1 MNATVA
7 KRTMSVLDDSAKNLD
22 DPLMAK
28 NRIPQ
33 LKAKQIFPDPR
44 FRLHVMRIESHHVSR
59 PHTHDFEELV
69 VILDGKGKHQVGGE
83 TYDINAG
90 DVFVMLGGMHHCYP
104 QAENLSLINLLYD
117 TANLRLPHADLG
129 ALPGY
134 HALFQVEPRMRQ
146 RRRFQNRLKLDMDE
160 LGWLAV
166 LIGEL
171 EAELRTKVAGSHF
184 LATAHF
190 MRIFGWLARA
200 YTRIPVA
207 KKRPL
212 DQISRLLGH
221 LEQQYAQPLTIEYLA
236 KVAHMSPS
244 SLFRLFRHLM
254 GRSPVDYL
262 IRLRISKAAQILRR
276 EPSRVSE
283 VSEAVGFSD
292 SNYFSRQFH
301 QVMGLS
307 PREYRRRSTA
317 AAVSEAE

>member
-1 MNATVA
+1 MDA
-7 KRTMSVLDDSAKNLD
+7 KVSKTARDVLDDIAKNLD
-22 DPLMAK
+22 DPAMPS

-33 LKAKQIFPDPR
+33 FKAVKVFPDPR
-44 FRLHVMRIESHHVSR
+44 FRLHVMRIESHHVST

-69 VILDGKGKHQVGGE
+69 VILGGRAKHQVGSE
-83 TYDINAG
+83 VYDISAG
-90 DVFVMLGGMHHCYP
+90 DVFVMLGGMNHCYP
-104 QAENLSLINLLYD
+104 EAQNLSLINLLYD
-117 TANLRLPHADLG
+117 TSNLRLPHADLG

-134 HALFQVEPRMRQ
+134 HALFQVEPRLRQ
-146 RRRFQNRLKLDMDE
+146 SRRFKNRLKLDMDE
-160 LGWLAV
+160 LGHLAV

-171 EAELRTKVAGSHF
+171 EAELRSKTAGSHF

-207 KKRPL
+207 QKRPL

-221 LEQQYAQPLTIEYLA
+221 LERHYAEPLTVDDLT
-236 KVAHMSPS
+236 KVARTSPS
-244 SLFRLFRHLM
+244 SLFRLFRHVM

-276 EPSRVSE
+276 EPTRISE

-301 QVMGLS
+301 QVMGVS
-307 PREYRRRSTA
+307 PREYRRRPPA
-317 AAVSEAE
+317 ASAI

>member
-1 MNATVA
+1 MA
-7 KRTMSVLDDSAKNLD
+7 VLDDPAKNLD
-22 DPLMAK
+22 DPLMPK
-28 NRIPQ
+28 NRLPQ
-33 LKAKQIFPDPR
+33 LKAAKIFPNPR
-44 FRLHVMRIESHHVSR
+44 FRLHVMRIESHHVSS

-69 VILDGKGKHQVGGE
+69 VILDGKGKHQVGPE
-83 TYDINAG
+83 VYDISAG
-90 DVFVMLGGMHHCYP
+90 DVFVMLGGMNHCYP
-104 QAENLSLINLLYD
+104 EAKNLSLINLLYD

-134 HALFQVEPRMRQ
+134 HALFQVEPRLRQ
-146 RRRFQNRLKLDMDE
+146 QQRFQNRLKLDMDE
-160 LGWLAV
+160 LGHLAV

-171 EAELRTKVAGSHF
+171 EAELRAKAAGSHF

-207 KKRPL
+207 NKRPL
-212 DQISRLLGH
+212 DQISKLLGH
-221 LEQQYAQPLTIEYLA
+221 LEQHYAEPLTIDDLA
-236 KVAHMSPS
+236 GVARISQS
-244 SLFRLFRHLM
+244 TLFRVFRHLM

-276 EPSRVSE
+276 EPMRVSD

-301 QVMGLS
+301 HVMGVS
-307 PREYRRRSTA
+307 PRDYRRRSPA
-317 AAVSEAE
+317 AGLSEAE